1 MWNWNIICIQVELF
15 ETGVAYQLR
24 VLWEKS
30 NLEVDPLLT
39 FLFLFIAIGTD
50 FRPIDTLWAIEI
62 CSKCAKSRLNA
73 SLNPFS
79 TAKWII

>member
-1 MWNWNIICIQVELF
+1 MWNGNIICIQVELF

-50 FRPIDTLWAIEI
+50 FRPIDTLWGYWDLLKMCQIAF
-62 CSKCAKSRLNA
+62 KC
-73 SLNPFS
+73 
-79 TAKWII
+79 